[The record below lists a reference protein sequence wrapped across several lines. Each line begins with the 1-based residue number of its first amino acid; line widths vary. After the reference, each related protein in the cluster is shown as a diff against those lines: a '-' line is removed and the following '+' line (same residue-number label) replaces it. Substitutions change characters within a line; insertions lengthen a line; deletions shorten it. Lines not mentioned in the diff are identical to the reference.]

1 MLSNCLNFQFDV
13 QGKPVKGFCMRIQD
27 DFHETY
33 AVIVDGYHSFCV
45 WIDASAT
52 WRSSKNTSVEPT
64 VLQKIINELTVNKLD
79 SFA

>member
-13 QGKPVKGFCMRIQD
+13 QGKPVNGFCMQIQD

-45 WIDASAT
+45 WLDASAT
-52 WRSSKNTSVEPT
+52 WRTSRHTSVEPT
-64 VLQKIINELTVNKLD
+64 ILAQILNKL
-79 SFA
+79 STSKQLA